1 MTARFQPPP
10 SPSNLFSNFPATQ
23 SILHIAARGILWKWK
38 LDHVLPLLKSLQ
50 MPSVAGVCRC
60 DLHTCW
66 LLHTHVLLAGLC
78 LPRWSHGVPWCF
90 STYWSASCF
99 WAFAPAVPSAWS
111 AFWSHN
117 QVADSRAFAQTSLTK
132 TKSQPM
138 EWLSNI
144 NKLQIYMIFENHVH
158 DKRLIPRINKE
169 FLKLKN

>member
-60 DLHTCW
+60 DLHFSTLMSC
-66 LLHTHVLLAGLC
+66 LLAFVSLADRMEFLGASPLTGRPPVSERWHLL
-78 LPRWSHGVPWCF
+78 LPLPGALSDHTIKWQTLEPLLKH
-90 STYWSASCF
+90 
-99 WAFAPAVPSAWS
+99 
-111 AFWSHN
+111 
-117 QVADSRAFAQTSLTK
+117 QTSLTK

-144 NKLQIYMIFENHVH
+144 NKLQIYMIFENNVH
-158 DKRLIPRINKE
+158 DKRLISRINKE